1 MKISNEQL
9 QEWFS
14 YHPADTED
22 KRTAHEN
29 VRTVMRETA
38 EWVNDN
44 VPDSR
49 EKSLALTSLQHAMME
64 CNAAIAIH
72 GTVPQEEETPVA
84 SPAAIG
90 LPDFPEE

>member
-1 MKISNEQL
+1 MKLSNEEL
-9 QEWFS
+9 QDWFS
-14 YHPADTED
+14 YHPARTED
-22 KRTAHEN
+22 AKIAHEN
-29 VRTVMRETA
+29 VREVMRETA
-38 EWVNDN
+38 IWVNEN

-72 GTVPQEEETPVA
+72 GIVTQAKESS

-90 LPDFPEE
+90 LPDFPEK